1 MIQITV
7 LPETRREDHDRHPE
21 WSRGGTDDE
30 ACEALDGVAGRGGY
44 GPDSGWWVDQTLYC
58 LPLGGKISITM
69 NDYVGNGDDYD
80 QRFVISNDL
89 FGHSVIYS
97 HTFGPLV

>member
-1 MIQITV
+1 
-7 LPETRREDHDRHPE
+7 
-21 WSRGGTDDE
+21 
-30 ACEALDGVAGRGGY
+30 
-44 GPDSGWWVDQTLYC
+44 
-58 LPLGGKISITM
+58 M